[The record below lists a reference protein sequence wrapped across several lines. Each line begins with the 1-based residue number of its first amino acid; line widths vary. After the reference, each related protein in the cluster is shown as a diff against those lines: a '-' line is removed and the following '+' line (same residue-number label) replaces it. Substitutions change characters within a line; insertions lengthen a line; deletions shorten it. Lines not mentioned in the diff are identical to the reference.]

1 MTEGG
6 MPQTGPRAQ
15 VPDGIMTK
23 EQRALLESCT
33 LCPRRCRVNR
43 LAGERGYC
51 GMTAE
56 VMGARAAL
64 HMWEEPCISGAR
76 GSGAVFFSGCSL
88 GCVFCQNRPIAAGE
102 VAKPVPLS
110 RLTEIFLE
118 LQEQGA
124 ANINLVT
131 AGHFAPQTAW
141 ALAEAKRRGLRIPVV
156 YNSSGYESKEA
167 LETLGDLVDVWLPDF
182 KYMDPGLSKK
192 YSHAEDYPR
201 TACQAVDWMVR
212 WAGLCEFDE
221 EGYVQKGVIVRHL
234 ILPGHTKDSMAVLKY
249 LHERYE
255 DSIYISIMNQYT
267 PLPQVE
273 VYPELTRRVTKRE
286 YEKVLDYALELGISN
301 GFFQEGETARES
313 FIPLFDYEGL

>member
-6 MPQTGPRAQ
+6 MPQAGLGAQ

-23 EQRALLESCT
+23 EQRVLLESCT
-33 LCPRRCRVNR
+33 LCPRRCRINR

-64 HMWEEPCISGAR
+64 HMWEEPCISGVR

-102 VAKPVPLS
+102 VAKPVPLL

-167 LETLGDLVDVWLPDF
+167 LETLGDQVDVWLPDF
-182 KYMDPGLSKK
+182 KYMDPGLAKK

-201 TACQAVDWMVR
+201 TACQAVDWMVHR
-212 WAGLCEFDE
+212 AGLCEFDQ

-249 LHERYE
+249 LHERYG

-273 VYPELTRRVTKRE
+273 AYPELARRVTKRE

>member
-6 MPQTGPRAQ
+6 MPQTGLGAQ

-23 EQRALLESCT
+23 EQRALLEFCT
-33 LCPRRCRVNR
+33 LCPRGCRVNR

-182 KYMDPGLSKK
+182 KYMDPGLAKK
-192 YSHAEDYPR
+192 YSHAEDCPR
-201 TACQAVDWMVR
+201 MACQAVDWMVR
-212 WAGLCEFDE
+212 RAGLCEFDE

-249 LHERYE
+249 LHERYG

-273 VYPELTRRVTKRE
+273 AYPELARRVTKRE

>member
-1 MTEGG
+1 M
-6 MPQTGPRAQ
+6 
-15 VPDGIMTK
+15 
-23 EQRALLESCT
+23 
-33 LCPRRCRVNR
+33 
-43 LAGERGYC
+43 
-51 GMTAE
+51 
-56 VMGARAAL
+56 
-64 HMWEEPCISGAR
+64 
-76 GSGAVFFSGCSL
+76 
-88 GCVFCQNRPIAAGE
+88 
-102 VAKPVPLS
+102 
-110 RLTEIFLE
+110 
-118 LQEQGA
+118 QEQGA

-167 LETLGDLVDVWLPDF
+167 LETLGDQVDVWLPDF
-182 KYMDPGLSKK
+182 KYMAPGLAKK

-201 TACQAVDWMVR
+201 AASQAVDWMVR
-212 WAGLCEFDE
+212 RAGLCEFDE

-249 LHERYE
+249 LHERYG

-273 VYPELTRRVTKRE
+273 AYPELARRVTKRE

>member
-1 MTEGG
+1 MTECR
-6 MPQTGPRAQ
+6 MPQTGLGAQ
-15 VPDGIMTK
+15 APDGIMTK

-102 VAKPVPLS
+102 VAKPVPLL

-167 LETLGDLVDVWLPDF
+167 LETLGDQVDVWLPDF
-182 KYMDPGLSKK
+182 KYMAPGLAKK

-201 TACQAVDWMVR
+201 AACQAVDWMVR
-212 WAGLCEFDE
+212 RAGLCEFDE

-249 LHERYE
+249 LHERYG

-273 VYPELTRRVTKRE
+273 AYPELARRVTKRE

>member
-1 MTEGG
+1 
-6 MPQTGPRAQ
+6 
-15 VPDGIMTK
+15 MTK
-23 EQRALLESCT
+23 GADHKTAEREKRNIEDMSCCR
-33 LCPRRCRVNR
+33 LCPRECRADR
-43 LAGERGYC
+43 RAGQAGRC
-51 GMTAE
+51 GMTDQL
-56 VMGARAAL
+56 VVARAAL
-64 HMWEEPCISGAR
+64 HMWEEPCISGAS

-212 WAGLCEFDE
+212 RAGLCEFDE

-249 LHERYE
+249 LHERYG

-273 VYPELTRRVTKRE
+273 AYPELARRVTKRE

>member
-6 MPQTGPRAQ
+6 MPQAGLDAQ

-33 LCPRRCRVNR
+33 LCPRRCRINR

-201 TACQAVDWMVR
+201 TACQAVDWMAR
-212 WAGLCEFDE
+212 RAGLCEFDE

-249 LHERYE
+249 LHERYG

-273 VYPELTRRVTKRE
+273 AYPELARRVTKRE

>member
-1 MTEGG
+1 
-6 MPQTGPRAQ
+6 
-15 VPDGIMTK
+15 MTK
-23 EQRALLESCT
+23 EQMEVLESCC

-43 LAGERGYC
+43 LAGEKGYC

-64 HMWEEPCISGAR
+64 HMWEEPCISGTR

-102 VAKPVPLS
+102 VARQVSLS

-118 LQEQGA
+118 LQEKGA

-131 AGHFAPQTAW
+131 AGHFAPQVAW
-141 ALAEAKRRGLRIPVV
+141 SLGEAKRKGLRIPVI
-156 YNSSGYESKEA
+156 YNSSGYENIEA
-167 LETLGDLVDVWLPDF
+167 LELLGSLVDVWLPDF
-182 KYMDPGLSKK
+182 KYWDPDLARK
-192 YSHAEDYPR
+192 YSHAGDYPQA
-201 TACQAVDWMVR
+201 ACQAVDWMVHQ
-212 WAGLCEFDE
+212 AGSCVFDE
-221 EGYVQKGVIVRHL
+221 AGYVQKGVIVRHL
-234 ILPGHTKDSMAVLKY
+234 ILPGHTRDSMAVLKY
-249 LHERYE
+249 LHERYG

-273 VYPELTRRVTKRE
+273 TYPELARRVTKRE
-286 YEKVLDYALELGISN
+286 YEKVLDEALRLGISN

-313 FIPLFDYEGL
+313 FIPLFDYEGI

>member
-6 MPQTGPRAQ
+6 MPQTGLGAQ

-23 EQRALLESCT
+23 EQRVLLESCT
-33 LCPRRCRVNR
+33 LCPRRCRINR

-64 HMWEEPCISGAR
+64 HMWEEPCISGVR

-102 VAKPVPLS
+102 VAEPVPLL

-212 WAGLCEFDE
+212 RAGLCEFDE

-249 LHERYE
+249 LHERYG

-273 VYPELTRRVTKRE
+273 AYPELARRVTKRE

>member
-6 MPQTGPRAQ
+6 MPQAGLGAQ

-23 EQRALLESCT
+23 EQRVLLESCT
-33 LCPRRCRVNR
+33 LCPRRCRINR

-201 TACQAVDWMVR
+201 TACQAVDWIVR
-212 WAGLCEFDE
+212 RAGLCEFDE

-234 ILPGHTKDSMAVLKY
+234 ILPGHTKDSMVVLKY
-249 LHERYE
+249 LHERYG

-273 VYPELTRRVTKRE
+273 AYPELARRVTKRE

>member
-6 MPQTGPRAQ
+6 MPQAGLDAQ

-33 LCPRRCRVNR
+33 LCPRRCRINR

-88 GCVFCQNRPIAAGE
+88 GCVFCQNRSIAAGE

-212 WAGLCEFDE
+212 RAGLCEFDE

-249 LHERYE
+249 LHERYG

-273 VYPELTRRVTKRE
+273 AYPELARRVTKRE

>member
-1 MTEGG
+1 MTKGG
-6 MPQTGPRAQ
+6 MPQTGLGAQ

-33 LCPRRCRVNR
+33 LCPRGCRVNR

-64 HMWEEPCISGAR
+64 HMWEEPCISGVR

-141 ALAEAKRRGLRIPVV
+141 VLAEAKKRGLRIPVV

-182 KYMDPGLSKK
+182 KYMDSGLAKK

-212 WAGLCEFDE
+212 RAGLCAFDE

-249 LHERYE
+249 LHERYG

-273 VYPELTRRVTKRE
+273 TYPELARRVTKRE

>member
-1 MTEGG
+1 
-6 MPQTGPRAQ
+6 
-15 VPDGIMTK
+15 MTK
-23 EQRALLESCT
+23 EQRALLESCC
-33 LCPRRCRVNR
+33 LCPRHCRVNR

-64 HMWEEPCISGAR
+64 HMWEEPCISGTR

-102 VAKPVPLS
+102 VARPVSLP

-118 LQEQGA
+118 LQDKGA

-131 AGHFAPQTAW
+131 AGHFAPQVAW
-141 ALAEAKRRGLRIPVV
+141 ALGEAKRKGLCIPVV
-156 YNSSGYESKEA
+156 YNSSGYESIEA
-167 LETLGDLVDVWLPDF
+167 LEVLRSLVDVWLPDF
-182 KYMDPGLSKK
+182 KYWDPALAGK
-192 YSHAEDYPR
+192 YSHAGAYPQA
-201 TACQAVDWMVR
+201 ACQAVDWMVR
-212 WAGLCEFDE
+212 QAGSCVFDKA
-221 EGYVQKGVIVRHL
+221 GYVQKGVIVRHL
-234 ILPGHTKDSMAVLKY
+234 ILPGHTRDSMAVLKY
-249 LHERYE
+249 LHERYGE
-255 DSIYISIMNQYT
+255 RIYISILNQYT

-273 VYPELTRRVTKRE
+273 MYPELARRVTKRE
-286 YEKVLDYALELGISN
+286 YEKVLDEALRLGISN

>member
-6 MPQTGPRAQ
+6 MPQAGLGAQ

-23 EQRALLESCT
+23 EQRVLLESCT
-33 LCPRRCRVNR
+33 LCPRRCRINR

-102 VAKPVPLS
+102 VAEPVPLL

-212 WAGLCEFDE
+212 RAGLCEFDE

-249 LHERYE
+249 LHERYG

-273 VYPELTRRVTKRE
+273 AYPELARRVTKRE

>member
-1 MTEGG
+1 MTECR
-6 MPQTGPRAQ
+6 MPQTGLGEQ
-15 VPDGIMTK
+15 VPEGIMTK

-212 WAGLCEFDE
+212 RAGLCEFDE

-249 LHERYE
+249 LHERYG

-273 VYPELTRRVTKRE
+273 AYPELARRVTKRE